1 MAAAATMVEPTPLVR
16 SRRRYKQRRKPRA
29 AVLRRGRW
37 VAAGLIFKLGMGL
50 VLSLAALGA
59 W

>member
-1 MAAAATMVEPTPLVR
+1 MAAAAMVVEPVPAVW
-16 SRRRYKQRRKPRA
+16 SRRCYRQRRKPRA